1 MEKKVDIEDIIK
13 ETIPNKDRYLI
24 GFANLENLLDIRF
37 QGYDYGIIIGRRLD
51 DTIID
56 ALEAGPTPAYY
67 AHYCEVN
74 TDLSKLVNDMASELT
89 KNHVDSLAIPPTTT
103 DLYRASDYP
112 KTLRQKF
119 SHKMVGTRAG
129 LGWIGKTD
137 LFISERFGPRVRLA
151 SILTSQPLPL
161 PKKPIETSKCGD
173 CNICVE
179 LCPAQAASGKLWN
192 TNIDRDEF
200 YDAFR
205 CSDKAKELTLRLVG
219 IDESICGI
227 CVRACPIGRK

>member
-1 MEKKVDIEDIIK
+1 MDIESIIRK
-13 ETIPNKDRYLI
+13 TIPSEDNYLI
-24 GFANLENLLDIRF
+24 GFANLENLLDVRF
-37 QGYDYGIIIGRRLD
+37 QGYNYGIIIGRRLD
-51 DTIID
+51 DAIID

-74 TDLSKLVNDMASELT
+74 TDLLKLVNNMASELA
-89 KNHVDSLAIPPTTT
+89 KSHVDSLAIPPTTT

-151 SILTSQPLPL
+151 SMLTVQPLSL
-161 PKKPIETSKCGD
+161 PKEPIEVSKCGD
-173 CNICVE
+173 CNICVDA
-179 LCPAQAASGKLWN
+179 CPAQAASGKLWN
-192 TNIDRDEF
+192 TNIDRDDF
-200 YDAFR
+200 YNAFR
-205 CSDKAKELTLRLVG
+205 CRDTAKELTLKLVG
-219 IDESICGI
+219 VDETVCGI
-227 CVRACPIGRK
+227 CVRVCPIGQER

>member
-1 MEKKVDIEDIIK
+1 MDIEGIIEK
-13 ETIPNKDRYLI
+13 TIPNKDNYLI

-37 QGYDYGIIIGRRLD
+37 QGYNYGIIIGRRLD
-51 DTIID
+51 DAIID

-67 AHYCEVN
+67 THYREVN
-74 TDLSKLVNDMASELT
+74 AHLSKLVNDIVSELA
-89 KNHVDSLAIPPTTT
+89 KSHIDSLAIPPTTT
-103 DLYRASDYP
+103 ELYRANDYP
-112 KTLRQKF
+112 ETLRQKF

-151 SILTSQPLPL
+151 SILTVQPLPL
-161 PKKPIETSKCGD
+161 PKESIEASKCGD

-179 LCPAQAASGKLWN
+179 SCPAQAANGQLWN

-200 YDAFR
+200 YNAFHCR
-205 CSDKAKELTLRLVG
+205 DKAKELALRLAGV
-219 IDESICGI
+219 DAAICGI
-227 CVRACPIGRK
+227 CVCVCPIGQK